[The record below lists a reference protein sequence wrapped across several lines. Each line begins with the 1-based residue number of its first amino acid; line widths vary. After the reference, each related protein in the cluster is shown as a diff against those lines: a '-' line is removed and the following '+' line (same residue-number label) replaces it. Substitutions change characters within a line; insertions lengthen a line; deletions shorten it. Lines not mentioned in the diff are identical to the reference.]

1 MLSPPV
7 SAACHNSVIS
17 PCICHN
23 SRSKHEELG
32 DGAVKVVLFF
42 FLYNPHFLS
51 PACPPNPLACVGDI
65 TWLLA
70 PSSHPPATVINS
82 VNKWIMTGR
91 LAGSHHWP
99 WVLLEWPFFGLTK
112 KPFWY
117 HCWKYTRNDGLSAGG
132 GKAEHY
138 TWGRGRRGCC
148 RNHQCRV
155 NLYFASTA
163 ASWILN

>member
-1 MLSPPV
+1 MLSV
-7 SAACHNSVIS
+7 SISTTCHNTEMAPCVCHNSS
-17 PCICHN
+17 
-23 SRSKHEELG
+23 SKAEEFG
-32 DGAVKVVLFF
+32 GRVVKVGCF

-70 PSSHPPATVINS
+70 PSSRPPATVINS

-99 WVLLEWPFFGLTK
+99 WVLLDWPFFGLTK

-117 HCWKYTRNDGLSAGG
+117 HCWKYTRSDGLSACGGKLSITHGG
-132 GKAEHY
+132 G
-138 TWGRGRRGCC
+138 GRC
-148 RNHQCRV
+148 RWKHRCRV
-155 NLYFASTA
+155 NLYFAPTA